1 MMRKWLL
8 LLMLTWIAYS
18 FAWAGDGYQ
27 IRVKINGYQ
36 NDTLYLAYHFGDKQY
51 IKDTIIRNS
60 TGDFI
65 FEGDKKLESGV
76 YLVVMAP
83 KNQYF
88 QVLVTDQE
96 QKFTLST
103 DFAQPVEKAKFEGSK
118 DNSLFYEYISYL
130 NKHRPEADSLR
141 AQIDRAGADAKKK
154 EKLQAQLDKL
164 NSDVVEMQ
172 QAIVKEHPQTLTAAI
187 IKANQSLD
195 VPEFPGIDSTQAQLK
210 RWRFMQDHYFDNL
223 DVADPR
229 MLRTPF
235 LFQRVDYYVNKLQV
249 THPDSIARSVDYV
262 LDKMRPSEE
271 TFKFYLIHFLNQ
283 FAKANIVGMDAV
295 YVHLVD
301 RYYASGLAPW
311 TEQDQLTKILE
322 SARTLKPLLIG
333 KIAPNIDLQKRD
345 GSKISLHGVDAE
357 YTILYFWRYDCG
369 VCKKS
374 TPFLKTFYEKFKD
387 KDVKIMA
394 VCVKFTDEVPKCWEY
409 VDENGT
415 QDWLHCADPYN
426 VSRFSSIYD
435 TRSTPLIFVLDRD
448 KKILSKRIGAEQLED
463 VVNKMMEM
471 KAKEKAGGSSQK

>member
-8 LLMLTWIAYS
+8 FFAVLLIYTTQT
-18 FAWAGDGYQ
+18 WAGDGYQ
-27 IRVKINGYQ
+27 IKVKINGYK

-51 IKDTIIRNS
+51 IKDTVLRSSN
-60 TGDFI
+60 GEFI
-65 FEGDKKLESGV
+65 FKGDKQLESGV

-96 QKFTLST
+96 QQFTMST
-103 DFAQPVEKAKFEGSK
+103 EFDKPVEKARFEGSK
-118 DNSLFYEYISYL
+118 ENSLFYEYINYL
-130 NKHRPEADSLR
+130 NSHRPEADTLR
-141 AQIDRAGADAKKK
+141 AQIDRAGADQKKK
-154 EKLQAQLDKL
+154 DKLQAQLDEL
-164 NSDVVEMQ
+164 NKNVERMQ
-172 QAIVKEHPQTLTAAI
+172 QNLVNDHPRSLTAAI

-195 VPEFPGIDSTQAQLK
+195 IPEYPGVDSTEAQLK

-223 DVADPR
+223 DLADPR

-249 THPDSIARSVDYV
+249 SHPDSIARSVDYV
-262 LDKMRPSEE
+262 LDKMQPSEE

-311 TEQDQLTKILE
+311 TEKDQLNKILE

-333 KIAPNIDLQKRD
+333 KIAPDIELQKRD
-345 GSKISLHGVDAE
+345 GAKIRLHDVDAE
-357 YTILYFWRYDCG
+357 YTILYFWRHDCG

-374 TPFLKTFYEKFKD
+374 TPHMKTFYEKFKD
-387 KDVKIMA
+387 KGVKIFA

-415 QDWLHCADPYN
+415 QDWIHTADPYN
-426 VSRFSSIYD
+426 ASRYSSIYD

-448 KKILSKRIGAEQLED
+448 KKILSKRIGAEQLEE
-463 VVNKMMEM
+463 VLTKMMEM
-471 KAKEKAGGSSQK
+471 KAKEKSAGASQK